1 MRSSIACLFTLLICP
16 CVALAQPG
24 FPPRVPESQPAP
36 VQPPA
41 TAPQPR
47 MSPAATAPADDPVV
61 VGRMEHM
68 GWSLTGPRAKHYIF
82 GGLAVADY
90 VWQGKRRIVTL
101 QEYTDLPKPYE
112 DYLYYRELR
121 DGNWWA
127 FRKHPWPDRTYSVWF
142 RSASAP
148 AGSKWQR
155 FQRARIQV
163 AEQ

>member
-1 MRSSIACLFTLLICP
+1 MLRPLLLTMLLIACLHAR
-16 CVALAQPG
+16 ALAQPG
-24 FPPRVPESQPAP
+24 TPPLTAPPPFQPAAAPP
-36 VQPPA
+36 VA
-41 TAPQPR
+41 TDTQALPE
-47 MSPAATAPADDPVV
+47 DPVV
-61 VGRMEHM
+61 VGNMEHL

-101 QEYTDLPKPYE
+101 QEHTDLPKPDE

-142 RSASAP
+142 RSVGGRTGN
-148 AGSKWQR
+148 GSGCKWR
-155 FQRARIQV
+155 GCK
-163 AEQ
+163 